1 MHLFTPKPE
10 CERLWKGQTSKWTNF
25 PQAFFLFFSGENRA
39 FLPSHGGGS
48 KSKLFEMRSVFVWK
62 FKVDLSESKKRY
74 LCLKVL
80 SVFVMVSWR
89 QRRWWPHISC
99 PCLSGSGFSLLAV
112 LLFTLLLTR
121 TCLEFRISR
130 FSSPLLAFRYRP
142 LYYSSALTHT
152 NFHNT
157 LISQICPATQNSKCG
172 C

>member
-1 MHLFTPKPE
+1 M
-10 CERLWKGQTSKWTNF
+10 
-25 PQAFFLFFSGENRA
+25 
-39 FLPSHGGGS
+39 
-48 KSKLFEMRSVFVWK
+48 
-62 FKVDLSESKKRY
+62 DLSESEKRY
-74 LCLKVL
+74 LRLKVL

-89 QRRWWPHISC
+89 RRWWWPHISC

-172 C
+172 CKFRLLWPLHFSRSTRSRCEIYVFFIISLTSFY

>member
-1 MHLFTPKPE
+1 M
-10 CERLWKGQTSKWTNF
+10 
-25 PQAFFLFFSGENRA
+25 
-39 FLPSHGGGS
+39 
-48 KSKLFEMRSVFVWK
+48 
-62 FKVDLSESKKRY
+62 DLSESEKRY

-157 LISQICPATQNSKCG
+157 SYLKFAQPPKTENGNENVAASLDYFGLYSNPGLSVQDVKHIFFS
-172 C
+172 

>member
-1 MHLFTPKPE
+1 M
-10 CERLWKGQTSKWTNF
+10 N
-25 PQAFFLFFSGENRA
+25 
-39 FLPSHGGGS
+39 
-48 KSKLFEMRSVFVWK
+48 
-62 FKVDLSESKKRY
+62 LSESIECVSESIEY
-74 LCLKVL
+74 WVLKVL
-80 SVFVMVSWR
+80 SEFVWKYWELSIESIRVFVMVSWR

-99 PCLSGSGFSLLAV
+99 PSLSGSGFSLLAV

-157 LISQICPATQNSKCG
+157 PHISNLPSNPELKMALRMWLQVKTSLASALFQVYPFEIWNIFFS
-172 C
+172 

>member
-1 MHLFTPKPE
+1 M
-10 CERLWKGQTSKWTNF
+10 C
-25 PQAFFLFFSGENRA
+25 
-39 FLPSHGGGS
+39 
-48 KSKLFEMRSVFVWK
+48 SVFVWK
-62 FKVDLSESKKRY
+62 LEVNLCESENRY

-89 QRRWWPHISC
+89 RRRWWPHISC

-157 LISQICPATQNSKCG
+157 LISQICPATQNWKWHWNVAASLDYFGLYSNPGLPIRDVKYIFIGPESDHWLCLSVTHTLTD
-172 C
+172 

>member
-1 MHLFTPKPE
+1 MVGDL
-10 CERLWKGQTSKWTNF
+10 
-25 PQAFFLFFSGENRA
+25 RA
-39 FLPSHGGGS
+39 KCL
-48 KSKLFEMRSVFVWK
+48 KCVAYLFESLKWICL
-62 FKVDLSESKKRY
+62 KVKKRY